1 MMDHQ
6 NERIRFS
13 CVECDDFELE
23 KVYSGMA
30 GTPGKEEYDRIDA
43 PDECPVCG
51 GEIEREE
58 IQ

>member
-1 MMDHQ
+1 MDHQ
-6 NERIRFS
+6 TERVRFS
-13 CVECDDFELE
+13 CSGCDDFELE

-51 GEIEREE
+51 GEIEREK